1 MPDGAPIDPRKIAL
15 ERGLAQC
22 SDLQLERLL
31 AHVDAGLPLLLD
43 RGEDGEDCALIETL
57 ESYPPQKIVTY
68 SPLAVAASWRK
79 SSPVVA
85 EQDRLVRQSLAD
97 MHPVGWKHNTTR
109 GVKGSYFTGDAASRR
124 RDLRASVVA
133 VLEVKRTV
141 AKASEKPAQK
151 TVRK

>member
-22 SDLQLERLL
+22 NAKQLERLL

-43 RGEDGEDCALIETL
+43 RGEDGEDCAEVYSEETD
-57 ESYPPQKIVTY
+57 PPQVVVTY
-68 SPLAVAASWRK
+68 SPLAVAASWRE

-85 EQDRLVRQSLAD
+85 EQDRFVRQSLAD
-97 MHPVGWKHNTTR
+97 MYPVGWKHNTTR
-109 GVKGSYFTGDAASRR
+109 GVAGEYFRGDAEARR
-124 RDLRASVVA
+124 RDLRASVVT

-141 AKASEKPAQK
+141 AKASAKK
-151 TVRK
+151 SVRK

>member
-1 MPDGAPIDPRKIAL
+1 MPDDAPIDPRKIAL

-31 AHVDAGLPLLLD
+31 AHVDAGRDLLLD
-43 RGEDGEDCALIETL
+43 RTERGEDCATV
-57 ESYPPQKIVTY
+57 ESPAVARATY
-68 SPLAVAASWRK
+68 SPLAVAASWRE

-141 AKASEKPAQK
+141 AKASEKPTQK